1 MNYTHISELR
11 SHISTSTILPL
22 LTHHLW
28 EIELDKK
35 TYCLTARAPIMFWT
49 KKVFTVTGCWHA
61 LSENLFPL
69 IFQLYF
75 IKDIGNLVPCWKELE
90 NLPKESAIPA
100 YFTHCSCF
108 FHFSQTCYQH
118 LFLSELIIVEC
129 QVQQRERWD
138 RDFTDCGRCTQ
149 TGTKRR

>member
-1 MNYTHISELR
+1 MNYAHIFPPLQYYHFW
-11 SHISTSTILPL
+11 HIIFEKLNWIKRL
-22 LTHHLW
+22 
-28 EIELDKK
+28 I
-35 TYCLTARAPIMFWT
+35 YCLTARAPIMFWT

-149 TGTKRR
+149 TATKRR